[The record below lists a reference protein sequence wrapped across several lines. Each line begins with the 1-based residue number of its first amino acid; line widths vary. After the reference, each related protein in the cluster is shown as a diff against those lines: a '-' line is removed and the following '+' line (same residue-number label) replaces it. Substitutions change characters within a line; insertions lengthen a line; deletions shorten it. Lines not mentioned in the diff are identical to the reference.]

1 MTLLQE
7 GQLHGCRHRT
17 ALNSESYT
25 SKPAALFPHLNIA
38 LRAITIAF
46 GVLIEH

>member
-7 GQLHGCRHRT
+7 GQLHSCRHRT
-17 ALNSESYT
+17 VLNSESFT
-25 SKPAALFPHLNIA
+25 SKPAAYFPRLNIA
-38 LRAITIAF
+38 LRAITVAF